1 MTGPRVLPVEPLT
14 ASAFAPF
21 GQVIQ
26 TDGAEQIMINEGTT
40 TRFHDLA
47 NIDVG
52 ADVGAGD
59 RRAGGGRAILSI
71 FRGTR
76 RPDPIAI
83 RMMERHPL
91 GSQAFMPLAAHD
103 WLVVV
108 APTNGDDSAPDFARL
123 RCFRAS
129 GTVGVNYD
137 RNVWHHPLLV
147 LQPEHDF
154 LITDRAGPA
163 GEDKSANLQEHWRDT
178 PVAVITV

>member
-1 MTGPRVLPVEPLT
+1 MTGPRMLPVEPLT

-47 NIDVG
+47 NIDIG
-52 ADVGAGD
+52 
-59 RRAGGGRAILSI
+59 AGGGRAILSI

-76 RPDPIAI
+76 RPDPIVI

-123 RCFRAS
+123 RCFRAP
-129 GTVGVNYD
+129 GTIGVNYD

-147 LQPEHDF
+147 LQPEQDF
-154 LITDRAGPA
+154 LIIDRAGPD
-163 GEDKSANLQEHWRDT
+163 GEDKSANLQEYWQDT
-178 PVAVITV
+178 TVAEIMP

>member
-1 MTGPRVLPVEPLT
+1 MTGPRMLPVELLT

-52 ADVGAGD
+52 ANGG
-59 RRAGGGRAILSI
+59 AGGGRAILSI

-123 RCFRAS
+123 RCFRAP
-129 GTVGVNYD
+129 GTIGVNYD

-147 LQPEHDF
+147 LQPEQDF
-154 LITDRAGPA
+154 LIIDRAGPD
-163 GEDKSANLQEHWRDT
+163 GEDKSANLQEYWQDT
-178 PVAVITV
+178 TVAEIMP

>member
-1 MTGPRVLPVEPLT
+1 MTAVRMLPVEPLS
-14 ASAFAPF
+14 AAAFAPF

-26 TDGAEQIMINEGTT
+26 TGGAERIMINEGTT
-40 TRFHDLA
+40 ERFHALA
-47 NIDVG
+47 A
-52 ADVGAGD
+52 ADVA
-59 RRAGGGRAILSI
+59 AGGGTPILSI

-108 APTNGDDSAPDFARL
+108 APTNADDSAPDFGSL
-123 RCFRAS
+123 RCFRAP
-129 GTVGVNYD
+129 GDVGVSYA

-147 LQPEHDF
+147 LQPEQDF
-154 LITDRAGPA
+154 LIIDRAGPA
-163 GEDKSANLQEHWRDT
+163 GEDKSANLQEHWCDAT
-178 PVAVITV
+178 VAAITVP